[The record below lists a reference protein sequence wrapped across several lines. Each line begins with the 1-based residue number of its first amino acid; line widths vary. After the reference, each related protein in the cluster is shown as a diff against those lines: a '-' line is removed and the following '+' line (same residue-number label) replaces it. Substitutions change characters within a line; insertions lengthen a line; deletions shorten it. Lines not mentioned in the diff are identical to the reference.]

1 VLSVTG
7 ALALL
12 APPQQDD
19 ALVATAGL
27 DDALVPDVLQHEDV
41 LAVTTG
47 ALVLLAPPQQDDAL
61 VATAG
66 LDDALVP
73 DVLQHEDVLAVT
85 TGALVLLAPPQQDDE
100 DDGADVASGRFLS
113 AFMFGSWV
121 SRTDALSVACALREV
136 I

>member
-1 VLSVTG
+1 MCFTIVLVWTWYFGAVAIVPLVLVQAAYWAAAGAIVVLSVTG

-27 DDALVPDVLQHEDV
+27 GDALVPDVLQHEDV
-41 LAVTTG
+41 LAVMTG
-47 ALVLLAPPQQDDAL
+47 ALA
-61 VATAG
+61 
-66 LDDALVP
+66 
-73 DVLQHEDVLAVT
+73 
-85 TGALVLLAPPQQDDE
+85 LLAPPQQDDE
-100 DDGADVASGRFLS
+100 DDGAGVASGRFLS

-121 SRTDALSVACALREV
+121 SRTDALSVACAVRDV